1 MLKFSRF
8 ASLTSCLTG
17 RGCVVGIGSAVKQV
31 SISQRMAQIAVD
43 TQGLAYTMHSKGML
57 GTLACTYTQVAHKH
71 TMMCLCLAPEFTQ
84 EGTKAGMLSGIS
96 QQHNT
101 RSKLYWFTEFCNSQ
115 RLSHFAAPFIVVQA
129 ETSIAESCGGFNSKS
144 AQALNTQLH
153 THERQQDQ
161 SSRTTLPQFA
171 ALEIPHERFRSV
183 TPTSPRTSHSS
194 FSSKHVDA
202 RE

>member
-57 GTLACTYTQVAHKH
+57 GTLACISTQVVYKSTSA
-71 TMMCLCLAPEFTQ
+71 CLCLPPEVTN
-84 EGTKAGMLSGIS
+84 EGTKASMLSGIS

-101 RSKLYWFTEFCNSQ
+101 RSRLY
-115 RLSHFAAPFIVVQA
+115 
-129 ETSIAESCGGFNSKS
+129 
-144 AQALNTQLH
+144 
-153 THERQQDQ
+153 
-161 SSRTTLPQFA
+161 
-171 ALEIPHERFRSV
+171 
-183 TPTSPRTSHSS
+183 
-194 FSSKHVDA
+194 
-202 RE
+202 